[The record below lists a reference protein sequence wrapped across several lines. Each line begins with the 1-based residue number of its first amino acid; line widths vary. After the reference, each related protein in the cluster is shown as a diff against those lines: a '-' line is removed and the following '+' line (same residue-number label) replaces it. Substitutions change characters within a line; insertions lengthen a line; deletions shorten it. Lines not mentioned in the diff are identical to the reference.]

1 MGTILGY
8 VALPVSLAAQGSPE
22 AVILKQ
28 KVKEKAKG
36 SVPSDKKNC

>member
-8 VALPVSLAAQGSPE
+8 LALPVSPVTQGSPE

-28 KVKEKAKG
+28 KVKEKTMG
-36 SVPSDKKNC
+36 PIPSDKKN